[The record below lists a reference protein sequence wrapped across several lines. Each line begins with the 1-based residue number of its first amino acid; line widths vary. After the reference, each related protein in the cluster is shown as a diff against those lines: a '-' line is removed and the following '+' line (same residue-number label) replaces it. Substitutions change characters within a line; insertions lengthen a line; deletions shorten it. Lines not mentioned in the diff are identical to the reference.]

1 MRSKLAARLLTAL
14 YTVAIALLI
23 VTFSIGLPI
32 YVRPF
37 YYAHIGPLDL
47 VEDTGRTVEQIKEGY
62 NEVLDYLTLP
72 GREFS
77 AGDFGY
83 SEEGK
88 SHFEDCKVLF
98 DLNAVALLVSAV
110 LALSLWLLNKRRLID
125 LQRPWGFAPSA
136 VASTA
141 VLALFVVLGA
151 LVAIDFNA
159 AFTAFHTLFF
169 PGKSNWLFDPAT
181 DEIILA
187 LPETFFMN
195 CAILI
200 GASVIA
206 ISALLVLRGL
216 RQRKRRSE

>member
-1 MRSKLAARLLTAL
+1 MKSRILTIV
-14 YTVAIALLI
+14 YIVAIALLI
-23 VTFSIGLPI
+23 ITFSIGLPI

-37 YYAHIGPLDL
+37 YYAHIAPLDL
-47 VEDTGRTVEQIKEGY
+47 VEDTGKTVEQIKDGY
-62 NEVLDYLTLP
+62 DEVLDYLTLP

-77 AGDFGY
+77 AGDFAY

-98 DLNAVALLVSAV
+98 DLNAIALLASAAVALT
-110 LALSLWLLNKRRLID
+110 LWSLNKRRLIE
-125 LQRPWGFAPSA
+125 LQQPWGFAPTA
-136 VASTA
+136 VAGTA
-141 VLALFVVLGA
+141 VLALFLVLA
-151 LVAIDFNA
+151 VLVAIDFDA

-169 PGKSNWLFDPAT
+169 PGKANWLFDPAT

-200 GASVIA
+200 GGSVIA
-206 ISALLVLRGL
+206 ISAFFAVRGYKK
-216 RQRKRRSE
+216 RKGRGA

>member
-1 MRSKLAARLLTAL
+1 MKSRIFTIV
-14 YTVAIALLI
+14 YIVAIALLI
-23 VTFSIGLPI
+23 VTVSIGLPI

-47 VEDTGRTVEQIKEGY
+47 VEDTGRTIEQIKAGY
-62 NEVLDYLTLP
+62 DEVLDYLTLP

-77 AGDFGY
+77 AGDFAY

-98 DLNAVALLVSAV
+98 DLNAVVLLISGVAV
-110 LALSLWLLNKRRLID
+110 LALWLANKRRLIEW
-125 LQRPWGFAPSA
+125 QQPWGFAPSA
-136 VASTA
+136 VAGTA

-151 LVAIDFNA
+151 LVAIDFDT

-169 PGKSNWLFDPAT
+169 PGKANWLFDPTT

-200 GASVIA
+200 GGSVIA
-206 ISALLVLRGL
+206 ISACLILHGIRE
-216 RQRKRRSE
+216 RKRRSE

>member
-1 MRSKLAARLLTAL
+1 MKSIPLCRVLTAL
-14 YTVAIALLI
+14 YIVAVALLI
-23 VTFSIGLPI
+23 ITVSIGLPI

-47 VEDTGRTVEQIKEGY
+47 VEDTGMTREQIKDGY
-62 NEVLDYLTLP
+62 DEVLDYLTLP
-72 GREFS
+72 GREFGC
-77 AGDFGY
+77 GDFAY

-98 DLNAVALLVSAV
+98 DLNAVLLLVSA
-110 LALSLWLLNKRRLID
+110 AITLSLWLLNKRRLID

-200 GASVIA
+200 GASVIG
-206 ISALLVLRGL
+206 ISALLVLRGIK
-216 RQRKRRSE
+216 QHKRSGE

>member
-1 MRSKLAARLLTAL
+1 MKNTVLDRALTAL
-14 YTVAIALLI
+14 YIVAIALLI
-23 VTFSIGLPI
+23 ITLSIGLPI

-37 YYAHIGPLDL
+37 YYAHIGPLGL
-47 VEDTGRTVEQIKEGY
+47 VEDTGMTREQIKEGY
-62 NEVLDYLTLP
+62 DEVLDYLTLP

-77 AGDFGY
+77 AGDFAY

-98 DLNAVALLVSAV
+98 DLNAAV
-110 LALSLWLLNKRRLID
+110 LLASAAAVLTLWILNRRRLIC
-125 LQRPWGFAPSA
+125 LSKPKGFAPSA
-136 VASTA
+136 VAGAA
-141 VLALFVVLGA
+141 VLALFLVLGA
-151 LVAIDFNA
+151 VVALDFNA
-159 AFTAFHTLFF
+159 AFTAFHSLFF

-200 GASVIA
+200 GASVIG
-206 ISALLVLRGL
+206 ISIICLWVGL
-216 RQRKRRSE
+216 RRRAKNK

>member
-1 MRSKLAARLLTAL
+1 MKSRILTIL
-14 YTVAIALLI
+14 YVVAIALLI
-23 VTFSIGLPI
+23 VTLSIGLPI

-47 VEDTGRTVEQIKEGY
+47 VEDTGRTAEQIKAAY
-62 NEVLDYLTLP
+62 DEVLDYLTLP
-72 GREFS
+72 GREFGC
-77 AGDFGY
+77 GDFAY

-98 DLNAVALLVSAV
+98 DLNAAV
-110 LALSLWLLNKRRLID
+110 LLLSGVTSLTLWLMNKRRLIE

-141 VLALFVVLGA
+141 VLAIFVVLGA
-151 LVAIDFNA
+151 LVAVDFDT

-169 PGKSNWLFDPAT
+169 PGKANWLFDPAT

-200 GASVIA
+200 GGSVIA
-206 ISALLVLRGL
+206 ISAFFILRGI
-216 RQRKRRSE
+216 RERKRRSE